1 MITISSACN
10 KIQEKSNINNLR
22 KTKSNYE
29 FIEEKIKYWMKSV
42 DGNPLLSVIQKKQIK
57 EWAKNIDISNS
68 RIIKSNYNES
78 EIILDLNVLEQEKS
92 LFINLR
98 TENEKQ
104 IFTRLFKTNGSIKSI
119 QHFILSKEVI
129 AGERIE
135 EWGITNMP
143 IKAWEKTK
151 TGKSLNKK
159 IVKKVKKQNKE
170 SNLFSNHSEVDEIRS
185 NRIVDPE
192 ENECIDW
199 YWIVYDADTNEIL
212 YEEYIFSTGNCGG
225 NGNSQTTSLNPNS
238 CNFTEEEAEDLLE
251 SFQETYTNE
260 VFDEIAGVTTIQN
273 DNTFEQSFTKSWKF
287 GSVRLG
293 YGSFAVQYIGI
304 AH

>member
-1 MITISSACN
+1 MN
-10 KIQEKSNINNLR
+10 
-22 KTKSNYE
+22 
-29 FIEEKIKYWMKSV
+29 
-42 DGNPLLSVIQKKQIK
+42 
-57 EWAKNIDISNS
+57 
-68 RIIKSNYNES
+68 
-78 EIILDLNVLEQEKS
+78 
-92 LFINLR
+92 
-98 TENEKQ
+98 
-104 IFTRLFKTNGSIKSI
+104 
-119 QHFILSKEVI
+119 

-212 YEEYIFSTGNCGG
+212 YEEYIFSTGNCGD

-273 DNTFEQSFTKSWKF
+273 DNTIEQSFTKSWKF